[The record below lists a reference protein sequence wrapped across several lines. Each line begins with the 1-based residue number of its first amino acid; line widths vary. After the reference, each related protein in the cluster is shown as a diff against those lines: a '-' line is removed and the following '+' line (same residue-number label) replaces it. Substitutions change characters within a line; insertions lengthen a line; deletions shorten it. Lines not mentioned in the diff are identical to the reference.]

1 MSEADP
7 MSENPRIS
15 ENKMLL
21 SRLGSIL
28 HLLSGTMGVS
38 VLMAAS
44 TAMAAR
50 ALGPESYGVLA
61 LVLTT
66 GRIFERLIRFESWQ
80 PIIRF
85 GLQPEIEA
93 DRDAMSQLFLLG
105 LLLDITC
112 ALLAAALMLGVGY
125 LILPVLG
132 LDRSHFY
139 LLAIFAP
146 AIAFNVRG
154 MPTAALRM
162 AGKFKLLAYFQLF
175 SAALRVL
182 LAVVAWALDAPIGVF
197 LAIWAAAQ
205 LIDTAIF
212 AVLAARALREMNV
225 ANPLESEVR
234 GILARFPGFMRFAWS
249 TNASSALR
257 TVTQEADTLLV
268 GALGGPTLAGFYHL
282 SKRFAKVAQQIGQQ
296 VQTVIYPD
304 LARMWARQQFNSVSS
319 VKIKTQISLAAISLL
334 MLGTIALVGEPGV
347 AWLFGA
353 EFIPVYPLLIAQL
366 VAVGLIMVAAPSRS
380 TMLAMNRPG
389 TVLAIAA
396 ASTVSFFAAGFALI
410 PWLGAIGA
418 NLAHIVFSF
427 VTVILLEIC
436 FWTVR
441 PSGGG
446 RQATA
451 S

>member
-1 MSEADP
+1 MSEAGPVSD
-7 MSENPRIS
+7 NPNGQ

-28 HLLSGTMGVS
+28 HLLSGNMAVA

-44 TAMAAR
+44 TAIAAR
-50 ALGPESYGVLA
+50 ALGPQAYGILA

-85 GLQPEIEA
+85 GSQPEIEN
-93 DRDAMSQLFLLG
+93 DPGAMSRLFLLG
-105 LLLDITC
+105 LLLDVAC

-125 LILPVLG
+125 LILPALG
-132 LDRSHFY
+132 LDRSYFY

-162 AGKFKLLAYFQLF
+162 AGKFKMLAYFQLF

-182 LAVVAWALDAPIGVF
+182 LAVIAWRLEASIGVF
-197 LAIWAAAQ
+197 LAIWTAAQ
-205 LIDTAIF
+205 LIDTALF
-212 AVLAARALREMNV
+212 AALAGRALGVLGV
-225 ANPLESEVR
+225 ANPLRSKIR
-234 GILARFPGFMRFAWS
+234 GILAHFPGFMRFAWS

-268 GALGGPTLAGFYHL
+268 GALGGPSLAGFYHL

-304 LARMWARQQFNSVSS
+304 LARMWARKQFDSVSS
-319 VKIKTQISLAAISLL
+319 VKTKTQLSLAAISLL
-334 MLGTIALVGEPGV
+334 MVGAVAVFGERGV
-347 AWLFGA
+347 AWLFGE
-353 EFIPVYPLLIAQL
+353 EFIAVYPLLVAQL

-389 TVLAIAA
+389 TVLAVAA

-410 PWLGAIGA
+410 PEMGAIGA
-418 NLAHIVFSF
+418 NIAHIVFGL

-436 FWTVR
+436 FWTAR
-441 PSGGG
+441 ASGGI
-446 RQATA
+446 RQTA
-451 S
+451 AS